1 MLMKNNNPKISFIV
15 ITFNNAKSLK
25 RTLLSIRKQDY
36 PKEKIEIVVV
46 DNGSKDNTVG
56 VAKSFGA
63 KIIMN
68 TTDNLYRSLAI
79 AYHACTGSFAYQLDQ
94 DEEIRYPT
102 FLQKMLRPFEQDGS
116 IGASF
121 TRNYPNKNMSW
132 ITRFL
137 SYHPAQL
144 DPLYEYFSPSIKE
157 TIVEK
162 RNGYFLCNFSF
173 NKIPGCG
180 HLIYKLE
187 FLKKSP
193 TWNQKYFS
201 DQETLTGIV
210 AAGFTKFAY
219 VPDAGYY
226 HYHADSLSHLLSK
239 RIRNLKGHYLKV
251 ESPYKWKWFDTTSF
265 RGISKIVLWVI
276 YANLFI
282 PATIRGII
290 RAIKFRDYVLLA
302 EPVVA
307 ITTTDVILYNFL
319 TLPGGRTFIK
329 RSFRWLIK

>member
-1 MLMKNNNPKISFIV
+1 MKNNNPKISFIV
-15 ITFNNAKSLK
+15 LTFNNVKSLK
-25 RTLLSIRKQDY
+25 RTLLSIKKQNY
-36 PKEKIEIVVV
+36 PKEKIEIIVV
-46 DNGSKDNTVG
+46 DNGSKDDTVK

-63 KIIMN
+63 KVIMN

-79 AYHACTGSFAYQLDQ
+79 AYHAASGSFAYQLDQ
-94 DEEIRYPT
+94 DEEMRYST
-102 FLQKMLRPFEQDGS
+102 FLQKMLKPFMQDGS

-121 TRNYPNKNMSW
+121 TRNYPNREMSW

-144 DPLYEYFSPSIKE
+144 DPLYEFFSPSLKD
-157 TIVEK
+157 TISESRK
-162 RNGYFLCNFSF
+162 GYLLCNFSL
-173 NKIPGCG
+173 KKVPGCG

-193 TWNQKYFS
+193 IWNQKYFS
-201 DQETLTGIV
+201 DQETLSGII

-226 HYHADSLSHLLSK
+226 HYHADSLSHLLTK

-251 ESPYKWKWFDTTSF
+251 ESPYKWKWFDTASIK
-265 RGISKIVLWVI
+265 GIMKILLWIV

-290 RAIKFRDYVLLA
+290 RAIKFRDLVLLA
-302 EPVVA
+302 EPVVT
-307 ITTTDVILYNFL
+307 IVTTDVILYNFL
-319 TLPGGRTFIK
+319 TLSEGRTFIK
-329 RSFRWLIK
+329 RSFGWLIK